1 MVELMISAGICL
13 YRFENHRKGRFEN
26 GTLSALWWDFLR
38 PRTSALLP
46 CVEAM
51 NAFKACL

>member
-1 MVELMISAGICL
+1 MAELMISVGICL

-26 GTLSALWWDFLR
+26 GAITALRGRLLR
-38 PRTSALLP
+38 QWRSDHLHW
-46 CVEAM
+46 VEAM